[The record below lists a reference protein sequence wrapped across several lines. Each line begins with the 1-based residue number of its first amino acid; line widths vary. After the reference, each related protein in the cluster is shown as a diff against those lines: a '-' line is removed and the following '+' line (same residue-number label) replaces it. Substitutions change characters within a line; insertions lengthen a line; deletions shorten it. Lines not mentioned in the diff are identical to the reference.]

1 MEHNKKYIA
10 FLDGEKLPSPLDEEE
25 LRTLL
30 PLAKAGNTEVRNY
43 IIEKNTRLVIYYIS
57 RRYHKTAHIDIN
69 ELVAIGMLSLVLA
82 TENFDISKN
91 NTFASYAIA
100 AIENNI
106 NKYLNKEKKQA
117 VGQLHLNTS
126 QMEIIANPE
135 DRILREEKEDI
146 ITEAIELLPPDIK
159 EVIKM
164 KFGFYDKVY
173 SNIEISKIMGTS
185 TNTVVTRA
193 NKGLKMIKELLL
205 KSEIYEE
212 NSGLK
217 PAVLKNTLYDY
228 FKDIPQDKV
237 REALTILT
245 PEEINALNKI
255 FTMKEINYRPRRKV
269 INRDVQ
275 TVENTIIPKIRTIL
289 KRK

>member
-10 FLDGEKLPSPLDEEE
+10 FLDGEKLPSPLTEEE
-25 LRTLL
+25 LRNLL
-30 PLAKAGNTEVRNY
+30 PLAKAGNTAVRNY

-57 RRYHKTAHIDIN
+57 RRYHKTDHIDIN

-82 TENFDISKN
+82 TENFDLSKN
-91 NTFASYAIA
+91 NTFASYAIVT
-100 AIENNI
+100 IENNI
-106 NKYLNKEKKQA
+106 NKYLNKERKQA
-117 VGQLHLNTS
+117 VGQLRLNTS
-126 QMEIIANPE
+126 QIEIIINPE

-146 ITEAIELLPPDIK
+146 ITETIELLPPDIR

-193 NKGLKMIKELLL
+193 NKGLKLIKELLL

-217 PAVLKNTLYDY
+217 PTVLKNTLYDY

-245 PEEINALNKI
+245 PEEISALNKI

-269 INRDVQ
+269 INRDVH

>member
-10 FLDGEKLPSPLDEEE
+10 FLDGEKLPSPLAEEE
-25 LRTLL
+25 LKKLL
-30 PLAKAGNTEVRNY
+30 PIAQAGNTEVRNY

-57 RRYHKTAHIDIN
+57 RRYHKTANIDIN
-69 ELVAIGMLSLVLA
+69 ELISIGMLSLVLA
-82 TENFDISKN
+82 TEKFDISKN
-91 NTFASYAIA
+91 NTFASYTIA

-106 NKYLNKEKKQA
+106 NKYLNKERKQV
-117 VGQLHLNTS
+117 VGQLNLNTS

-135 DRILREEKEDI
+135 DKMLREEKEDI
-146 ITEAIELLPPDIK
+146 ITEVVELLPPNIK

-185 TNTVVTRA
+185 TNTVVSRA
-193 NKGLKMIKELLL
+193 NKGLKMIKELLIS
-205 KSEIYEE
+205 SEIYEE

-217 PAVLKNTLYDY
+217 PVVFENTLYDY
-228 FKDIPQDKV
+228 FENIPQDKV

-245 PEEINALNKI
+245 TEEISTLNKI

-275 TVENTIIPKIRTIL
+275 AVENTIVPKIRTIL

>member
-1 MEHNKKYIA
+1 MEHNKKYIS
-10 FLDGEKLPSPLDEEE
+10 FLDGEKLPSPIAEEE
-25 LRTLL
+25 LKKLL
-30 PLAKAGNTEVRNY
+30 PIAQAGNTEVRNY

-57 RRYHKTAHIDIN
+57 RRYHKTANIDIN
-69 ELVAIGMLSLVLA
+69 ELISIGMLSLVLA
-82 TENFDISKN
+82 TEKFDISKN
-91 NTFASYAIA
+91 NTFASYTIA

-106 NKYLNKEKKQA
+106 NKYLNKERKQV
-117 VGQLHLNTS
+117 VGQLNLNTS

-135 DRILREEKEDI
+135 DKMLREEKEDI
-146 ITEAIELLPPDIK
+146 ITEVVELLPPNIK

-185 TNTVVTRA
+185 TNTVVSRA

-205 KSEIYEE
+205 SSEIYEE

-217 PAVLKNTLYDY
+217 PVVFENTLYDY
-228 FKDIPQDKV
+228 FENIPQDKV

-245 PEEINALNKI
+245 TEEISSLNKI

-275 TVENTIIPKIRTIL
+275 AVENTIVPKIRTIL

>member
-10 FLDGEKLPSPLDEEE
+10 FLDGEKLPSPLAEEE
-25 LRTLL
+25 LKKLL
-30 PLAKAGNTEVRNY
+30 PIAQAGNTEVRNY

-57 RRYHKTAHIDIN
+57 RRYHKTANIDIN
-69 ELVAIGMLSLVLA
+69 ELISIGMLSLVLA
-82 TENFDISKN
+82 TEKFDISKN
-91 NTFASYAIA
+91 NTFASYTIA

-106 NKYLNKEKKQA
+106 NKYLNKERKQA
-117 VGQLHLNTS
+117 VGQLNLNTS

-135 DRILREEKEDI
+135 DKMLREEKEDI
-146 ITEAIELLPPDIK
+146 ITEVVELLPPNIK

-185 TNTVVTRA
+185 TNTVVSRA
-193 NKGLKMIKELLL
+193 NKGLKMIKELLIS
-205 KSEIYEE
+205 SEIYEE
-212 NSGLK
+212 NAGLK
-217 PAVLKNTLYDY
+217 PVVFENTLYDY
-228 FKDIPQDKV
+228 FENVPQDKV

-245 PEEINALNKI
+245 PEEISTLNKI

-275 TVENTIIPKIRTIL
+275 AVENTIVPKIRTIL

>member
-10 FLDGEKLPSPLDEEE
+10 FLDGEKLPSPLAEEE
-25 LRTLL
+25 LKKLL
-30 PLAKAGNTEVRNY
+30 PIAQAGNTEVRNY

-57 RRYHKTAHIDIN
+57 RRYHKTANIDIN
-69 ELVAIGMLSLVLA
+69 ELISIGMLSLVLA
-82 TENFDISKN
+82 TEKFDISKN
-91 NTFASYAIA
+91 NTFASYTIA

-106 NKYLNKEKKQA
+106 NKYLNKERKQA
-117 VGQLHLNTS
+117 VGQLNLNTS

-135 DRILREEKEDI
+135 DKMLREEKEDI
-146 ITEAIELLPPDIK
+146 ITEVVELLPSNIK

-173 SNIEISKIMGTS
+173 SNIEISKIMRTS
-185 TNTVVTRA
+185 TNTVVSRA

-205 KSEIYEE
+205 SSEIYEE

-217 PAVLKNTLYDY
+217 PVVFENTLYDY
-228 FKDIPQDKV
+228 FENVPQDKV

-245 PEEINALNKI
+245 PEEISNLNKI

-275 TVENTIIPKIRTIL
+275 AVENTIVPKIRTIL